1 MAGHA
6 PRRAASIPLAK
17 VAAAKNGA
25 GADAGFRI
33 CFLFSPLLCSAV
45 SRLLRCQG
53 KEGSDG
59 DGTPLHRAGCLVAAS
74 VPAMF
79 AFA

>member
-1 MAGHA
+1 MFGHA

-25 GADAGFRI
+25 GADAGFRT

-45 SRLLRCQG
+45 CFIAKRR
-53 KEGSDG
+53 KEGGDG